1 MVEEQFFLPF
11 SLPIMATSM
20 DQSTVLEDELTCPVC
35 LDLFRDPHLLPCGHN
50 FCLLCVRRLK
60 RQAERGRFRC
70 PECRESHRCSAASQK
85 NFKLANIADD
95 YRLRGQAALSRP
107 QQPDGG
113 RPATA
118 KTLVSVPCDYCRPG
132 DISEAGKGEPGAPGA
147 GGEVVLAVKTCL
159 KCEVSMCQEHVKPH
173 LELPAFREHPLTE
186 PLGDLRKRK
195 CPEHDEMYRYYCMDD
210 RVCVCNACTIE
221 GGHAGHTI
229 KTLKNT
235 MKGLKGILE
244 TQLQKVD
251 RKLSRAEKTLQEQK
265 VEEQINKK
273 FLEDSDQRIMAVGE
287 VLQVHLEG
295 FLTVLRDCTR
305 SQESECGPN
314 IQRNIAKVA
323 QDHARLQDV
332 HSRIQN
338 LAQENDPFRFL
349 EAYKSSSKNFCR
361 QLKKPL
367 FYPEYVGVDTE
378 GLAEALE
385 VKQDDFLTN
394 VRSCISHFI
403 DDICPSVREDPDT
416 GGEEEE
422 EEDEDDDDDEEDGS
436 DGDEQEEEMSEEEE
450 GIHDHESADE
460 LYGTKQKKTG
470 KDGPELVQ

>member
-1 MVEEQFFLPF
+1 
-11 SLPIMATSM
+11 MATSM

-70 PECRESHRCSAASQK
+70 PECRESHRCSATSQK

-95 YRLRGQAALSRP
+95 YRFRGQAASSR
-107 QQPDGG
+107 QQPDAG

-118 KTLVSVPCDYCRPG
+118 KTPVSVPCDYCPPG
-132 DISEAGKGEPGAPGA
+132 DTSEAGKGEPGAPGA
-147 GGEVVLAVKTCL
+147 GAGGAVVLAVKTCL

-251 RKLSRAEKTLQEQK
+251 RKLSKAEKTLQEQK
-265 VEEQINKK
+265 VEERINKK
-273 FLEDSDQRIMAVGE
+273 FLEESDQRITAVGE
-287 VLQVHLEG
+287 VLQVHLQG
-295 FLTVLRDCTR
+295 FLTALRDSTR
-305 SQESECGPN
+305 SQGGECGPN
-314 IQRNIAKVA
+314 IQRNIVKVA

-332 HSRIQN
+332 HSSIQN

-385 VKQDDFLTN
+385 VKQEDFLTN
-394 VRSCISHFI
+394 IRSCVSQLI
-403 DDICPSVREDPDT
+403 DDICPSVREEEDT

-422 EEDEDDDDDEEDGS
+422 EEEDDDDEDGS
-436 DGDEQEEEMSEEEE
+436 DGDEQEEAEEEMRSEEEE
-450 GIHDHESADE
+450 GIHDQNESADE
-460 LYGTKQKKTG
+460 LHSSEG
-470 KDGPELVQ
+470 EEEIHSN

>member
-1 MVEEQFFLPF
+1 
-11 SLPIMATSM
+11 MATSM

-113 RPATA
+113 PPATA
-118 KTLVSVPCDYCRPG
+118 KIPVSVPCDYCRPG

-147 GGEVVLAVKTCL
+147 EGEVVFAVKTCL
-159 KCEVSMCQEHVKPH
+159 KCEVSMCQEHVKAH

-210 RVCVCNACTIE
+210 SMCVCNACTIE

-251 RKLSRAEKTLQEQK
+251 RKLSKAEKTLQEQK

-273 FLEDSDQRIMAVGE
+273 FLEDSDQRIMTVGKE
-287 VLQVHLEG
+287 LQVHLEG
-295 FLTVLRDCTR
+295 LLTALRDCTR

-314 IQRNIAKVA
+314 IQRNIAKVT

-394 VRSCISHFI
+394 VRSCISQFI
-403 DDICPSVREDPDT
+403 DDICPSVREEPDT
-416 GGEEEE
+416 GGEE
-422 EEDEDDDDDEEDGS
+422 DEDDDEEDGS

-460 LYGTKQKKTG
+460 LYGEE
-470 KDGPELVQ
+470 DEEEIYSN

>member
-1 MVEEQFFLPF
+1 LLRPNYKYIGSSPSHISSAPFLSPF
-11 SLPIMATSM
+11 SIPIMATSM

-60 RQAERGRFRC
+60 RQAER
-70 PECRESHRCSAASQK
+70 AS
-85 NFKLANIADD
+85 
-95 YRLRGQAALSRP
+95 SR
-107 QQPDGG
+107 QQPDAG

-118 KTLVSVPCDYCRPG
+118 KTPVSVPCDYCPPG
-132 DISEAGKGEPGAPGA
+132 DTSEAGKGEPGAPGA
-147 GGEVVLAVKTCL
+147 GAGGAVVLAVKTCL

-244 TQLQKVD
+244 TQLQK
-251 RKLSRAEKTLQEQK
+251 
-265 VEEQINKK
+265 K
-273 FLEDSDQRIMAVGE
+273 FLEESDQRITAVGE
-287 VLQVHLEG
+287 VLQVHLQG
-295 FLTVLRDCTR
+295 FLTALRDSTR
-305 SQESECGPN
+305 SQGGECGPN
-314 IQRNIAKVA
+314 IQRNIVKVA

-349 EAYKSSSKNFCR
+349 E
-361 QLKKPL
+361 LKKPL

-385 VKQDDFLTN
+385 VKQEDFLTN
-394 VRSCISHFI
+394 IRSC
-403 DDICPSVREDPDT
+403 E
-416 GGEEEE
+416 EEEE
-422 EEDEDDDDDEEDGS
+422 EEDDDDEDGS
-436 DGDEQEEEMSEEEE
+436 DGDEQEEAEEEMRSEEEE
-450 GIHDHESADE
+450 GIHDQNESADE
-460 LYGTKQKKTG
+460 LHSS
-470 KDGPELVQ
+470 E